1 MSIVWLALIV
11 IFLIVEIATVG
22 LTSIWLAGGALAALV
37 VELLGLGIV
46 WQIAAFL
53 IVTFIL
59 LYFTR
64 PWAQKYLNAKSVKTN
79 YESLIG
85 QKIKM
90 TEQVD
95 NLSQTG
101 KAVVNG
107 QEWTVRAEADGD
119 ILEPGDFGEV
129 LRVEG
134 VKLIVKENL
143 DKKRKYGTM
152 LYEMTNFI

>member
-90 TEQVD
+90 TERVD

-107 QEWTVRAEADGD
+107 QDWTVRADGD

-134 VKLIVKENL
+134 VKLIVK
-143 DKKRKYGTM
+143 K
-152 LYEMTNFI
+152 I

>member
-101 KAVVNG
+101 KQSSTDRNG
-107 QEWTVRAEADGD
+107 RSERKQMETFWNRAISERYSGS
-119 ILEPGDFGEV
+119 
-129 LRVEG
+129 RV
-134 VKLIVKENL
+134 
-143 DKKRKYGTM
+143 
-152 LYEMTNFI
+152 

>member
-22 LTSIWLAGGALAALV
+22 LTSIWLAGGALAHWCRTSWTWNRMADRS
-37 VELLGLGIV
+37 
-46 WQIAAFL
+46 FL

-90 TEQVD
+90 TE
-95 NLSQTG
+95 
-101 KAVVNG
+101 
-107 QEWTVRAEADGD
+107 R
-119 ILEPGDFGEV
+119 
-129 LRVEG
+129 
-134 VKLIVKENL
+134 
-143 DKKRKYGTM
+143 
-152 LYEMTNFI
+152 

>member
-64 PWAQKYLNAKSVKTN
+64 PWAQN

-90 TEQVD
+90 TERVD

-134 VKLIVKENL
+134 VKLIVK
-143 DKKRKYGTM
+143 K
-152 LYEMTNFI
+152 I